1 MGLFKSKA
9 EKKLEQKLAIK
20 KTLNSLNKQVNELE
34 NTKKSAI
41 EKARVAKENG
51 LTAEYNLA
59 LSLYRASVT
68 QQKRA
73 REMLLNFEITT
84 QMKDM
89 ASLTKEFLKGLSV
102 LSNEM
107 VKLTN
112 NKDFLKVQQQFEKAI
127 TGVETQAQQLDVM
140 MDESEQKFTE
150 VTNDEEAIRTSK
162 ELAAKEGIMCGISS
176 GTNVAAA
183 IRLANKLGKG
193 KTVVTVL
200 PDTAERYFSTPLF
213 E

>member
-20 KTLNSLNKQVNELE
+20 KTLNNLNKQVNELE
-34 NTKKSAI
+34 KTKTSAI

-102 LSNEM
+102 LSHEM

-150 VTNDEEAIRTSK
+150 VTNDEEAISEEDFAK
-162 ELAAKEGIMCGISS
+162 IIDEVSMQEEMVSGDSISNIDEELKNLRKKIDEI
-176 GTNVAAA
+176 
-183 IRLANKLGKG
+183 
-193 KTVVTVL
+193 
-200 PDTAERYFSTPLF
+200 
-213 E
+213 

>member
-150 VTNDEEAIRTSK
+150 VTNDEEAIS
-162 ELAAKEGIMCGISS
+162 EEDFAKIIDEVSLQEEMVS
-176 GTNVAAA
+176 G
-183 IRLANKLGKG
+183 
-193 KTVVTVL
+193 
-200 PDTAERYFSTPLF
+200 DTASNIDEELKNLRKKID
-213 E
+213 EI

>member
-150 VTNDEEAIRTSK
+150 ATNDEEAIS
-162 ELAAKEGIMCGISS
+162 EEDFAKIIDEVSLQEEMVS
-176 GTNVAAA
+176 G
-183 IRLANKLGKG
+183 
-193 KTVVTVL
+193 
-200 PDTAERYFSTPLF
+200 DTASNIDEELKNLRKKID
-213 E
+213 EI